1 MTIVIARCFERT
13 VYHHYSKK
21 VFEGNLTVIQY
32 AYREGC
38 SCKETLIQIQYNYLN
53 ARDDK
58 DCNYVRL
65 FGMDFSKTFDN
76 VKHSFLGES

>member
-32 AYREGC
+32 AYRDGC
-38 SCKETLIQIQYNYLN
+38 GCTDALNQIQYDYLK
-53 ARDDK
+53 ALDDK

-65 FGMDFSKTFDN
+65 FGMDFSKAFDN
-76 VKHSFLGES
+76 VKHSLLGES